1 MNPPPAGAGQH
12 PRHGLDDV
20 IHAPVRFSIVATLT
34 GVDRAEFAFLR
45 DVVEV
50 SDSVLSKQISV
61 LEQAGYVKVTKG
73 YVGKRPRTWLALT
86 PAGRRA
92 FDAHLEALG
101 AIAAL
106 GRPDRPG
113 AAVPAGA
120 QVPAGAAGSGP
131 ADGARVFGADE
142 AGALPAADPSS
153 AG

>member
-1 MNPPPAGAGQH
+1 MTPPPTGTGQH

-20 IHAPVRFSIVATLT
+20 IHAPVRFSIVATLS
-34 GVDRAEFAFLR
+34 GVDRGQFAFLR

-50 SDSVLSKQISV
+50 SDSVLSKQVSV

-86 PAGRRA
+86 AAGRQA
-92 FDAHLEALG
+92 FDAHLAALG

-106 GRPDRPG
+106 GR
-113 AAVPAGA
+113 AVPVGSTGSDLAD
-120 QVPAGAAGSGP
+120 AAPGVGPGDGSG
-131 ADGARVFGADE
+131 
-142 AGALPAADPSS
+142 S